1 MNFTGLYVG
10 AIFLFVLLLATGSA
24 VTDVSTGRLIYL
36 TLLFAI
42 CSSPLMFMR
51 QLNDRY
57 VLLTLFSA
65 VFFQHFGL
73 LDVIHIVQGVT
84 DRQDSDLPSLSEAVI
99 LAGGFMAHLA
109 YHLGCR
115 FGRDN
120 RLTISKDWNEST
132 ILWFGGAIWL
142 VTTTASAYFKI
153 FIIKAQTAETVARGF
168 GSLGSLETM
177 GFMLANLAQPMG
189 ILFLSYAYF
198 RFERKAVLP
207 VLIAMLL
214 VQMVVGFVVDS
225 KGGTVIGYVLV
236 AICYLLIKG
245 AIPKGWVAVILA
257 LLVLAFPVMQANRAV
272 RGAKGIDA
280 TQTLMRLD
288 EVFSAAVDASNSVMK
303 GPERANTSFERLS
316 LKGSVEMIVDGIEKG
331 HQFQNGYT
339 LIPMLTAFIPRI
351 IWPEKLDVQTG
362 QVLNKEFHV
371 STVAYTYISPS
382 HLGEMYWNFGWGGI
396 VVGMSAFGVLIGFLG
411 GRFDCTRDITITDL
425 LVLLTTTQFLI
436 LGSEG
441 AIAVQYVQWMRAI
454 AIIALLHFVFAK
466 KGGASRETKTQSPP
480 NTLQI
485 RYKNLLR

>member
-1 MNFTGLYVG
+1 
-10 AIFLFVLLLATGSA
+10 
-24 VTDVSTGRLIYL
+24 
-36 TLLFAI
+36 
-42 CSSPLMFMR
+42 
-51 QLNDRY
+51 
-57 VLLTLFSA
+57 
-65 VFFQHFGL
+65 
-73 LDVIHIVQGVT
+73 
-84 DRQDSDLPSLSEAVI
+84 
-99 LAGGFMAHLA
+99 
-109 YHLGCR
+109 
-115 FGRDN
+115 
-120 RLTISKDWNEST
+120 
-132 ILWFGGAIWL
+132 
-142 VTTTASAYFKI
+142 
-153 FIIKAQTAETVARGF
+153 
-168 GSLGSLETM
+168 M

-198 RFERKAVLP
+198 RFDRKAVLP